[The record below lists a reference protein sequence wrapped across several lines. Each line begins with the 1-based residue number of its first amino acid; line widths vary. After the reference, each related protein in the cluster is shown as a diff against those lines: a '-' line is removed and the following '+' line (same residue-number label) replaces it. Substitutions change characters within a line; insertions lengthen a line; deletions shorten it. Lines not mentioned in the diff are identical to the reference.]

1 MNKLALIV
9 FGWVVLG
16 MNAQGASFECG
27 KAQTKVEHLIC
38 DNASISKLDDELAV
52 SYKAALHNKTQA
64 DAIKKAQ
71 KQWMKDARNVCADV
85 GCLKTAYQARIHE
98 LTGALAQAGI
108 AQKVAQQKISGVELS
123 NKESYTL
130 VMSKDDELC
139 NHMLQ
144 EFNEDLENYGWSG
157 DAHQEEHEE
166 FKRIPWQPAR
176 FSSVINGHIEYTAV
190 EGALFDFNNDGVQ
203 DFVVRWKASLSNARA
218 DLLIIFDSETAKR
231 KDDLASSEFWNA
243 KNRIDIAGHGY
254 WSAISPEVVVDS
266 RVLEPFIFHGTSYL
280 VMREVFE
287 EIRTIGGYAVI
298 TKYGGG
304 EFVERKMTGKME
316 DVCYFNRT
324 GAKRKN

>member
-38 DNASISKLDDELAV
+38 DNAELSKLDDELAV
-52 SYKAALHNKTQA
+52 SYKAALHDKTQA

-176 FSSVINGHIEYTAV
+176 FSYDYNGNLLHSSV

-203 DFVVRWKASLSNARA
+203 DFVVRDKSSLSGMRA
-218 DLLIIFDSETAKR
+218 DLIFMLDSSVAKR
-231 KDDLASSEFWNA
+231 ANDLTATELGGDKDSISL
-243 KNRIDIAGHGY
+243 AGHGY
-254 WSAISPEVVVDS
+254 WSSTLPGVVVDS

-304 EFVERKMTGKME
+304 ELVERKMTGKME
-316 DVCYFNRT
+316 DICYFKRI